1 MKYNKRDSNVYQ
13 IRLENEDD
21 LYHLNLLLS
30 EGDQVRAL
38 TERRESS
45 QSDRLKKERGKKQKM
60 KLTIDVK
67 NLEYQSFGQR
77 FRCHGLIS
85 LGENNQGLHHT
96 LILEP
101 GDSFDV
107 RKEVWLNHHRKRL
120 QKAAEPI
127 VTATA
132 IAVESDSI
140 VIAELRTYGI
150 RELKTLN
157 REGSGKSTGGEEL
170 NDFYKRAVRQIVKV
184 HIKDSIIVIIGPG
197 FLKEDFAEVGKS
209 RAREIFKGCV
219 IENSG
224 QGGMAGIH
232 EAIGRGDLPNAVAQ
246 IKIQEEMAAVERL
259 KEAIAKEMGTYGK
272 NEVRNA
278 VESGAAESILLISEK
293 TKEKE
298 GLELLELAQQNR
310 TDVIEVSS
318 YHHGGE
324 MLIGLGG
331 TAVIL
336 RYKMT

>member
-1 MKYNKRDSNVYQ
+1 MKYNKRDSNVYH

-77 FRCHGLIS
+77 FRCHGIIS

-107 RKEVWLNHHRKRL
+107 RKEVWLNHHKERL
-120 QKAAEPI
+120 KKAAEPI

-170 NDFYKRAVRQIVKV
+170 SDFYKRAVRQIVKV
-184 HIKDSIIVIIGPG
+184 HIENSVIVIVGPG
-197 FLKEDFAEVGKS
+197 FLKEDFADIGKS

-232 EAIGRGDLPNAVAQ
+232 EAIGRGNLPEAVSQ
-246 IKIQEEMAAVERL
+246 IRIQEEMAAVEEL
-259 KEAIAKEMGTYGK
+259 KEAIAKNLGTYGK
-272 NEVRNA
+272 TEVKMA
-278 VESGAAESILLISEK
+278 VESGAADIMLLISEK

-298 GLELLELAQQNR
+298 GLELLALAQKNR
-310 TDVIEVSS
+310 TKVIEISS
-318 YHHGGE
+318 HHHGGE
-324 MLIGLGG
+324 MLLGLGG

-336 RYKMT
+336 RYKLT